1 MTTIKIGQVGLG
13 RLGKVHAQNVV
24 NHIPNAELWAVTSIV
39 QEELDFARN
48 VLGVRHCYDSYTDMI
63 NNDELDAVIIV
74 SPSGF
79 HTVQITQALEKGLHV
94 FSEKPI
100 GLEMRSIESVVQKIE
115 EKQNLVFQLGFM
127 RRFDASYQYAK
138 ELIERGELGKLTSIR
153 CYGIDPHSG
162 LDSFISFASNAASGG
177 IFLDMSIHDIDLI
190 RWFSNSEFKSV
201 YALGNNIAAPKLSEY
216 SELETGACLAELE
229 NEVIV
234 YLLAGRNAMHGYHVE
249 TELIGTKG
257 MLRIGNAPEKNLVTL
272 YDSNGVVRPTSYH
285 FPERFREAFIN
296 EIQTFVDAIIGNKNS
311 VVTGIDGLKSTEV
324 AIAMQKS
331 FDEKK
336 VIYL

>member
-24 NHIPNAELWAVTSIV
+24 NHIPNAELWAVASIV

-63 NNDELDAVIIV
+63 NNDELDAIIIV

-138 ELIERGELGKLTSIR
+138 ELIERGELGELTSIR
-153 CYGIDPHSG
+153 CYGIDP
-162 LDSFISFASNAASGG
+162 IQA
-177 IFLDMSIHDIDLI
+177 LI
-190 RWFSNSEFKSV
+190 PLFH
-201 YALGNNIAAPKLSEY
+201 L
-216 SELETGACLAELE
+216 
-229 NEVIV
+229 
-234 YLLAGRNAMHGYHVE
+234 
-249 TELIGTKG
+249 
-257 MLRIGNAPEKNLVTL
+257 LVTQQ
-272 YDSNGVVRPTSYH
+272 VVVFSLICLFMILT
-285 FPERFREAFIN
+285 
-296 EIQTFVDAIIGNKNS
+296 
-311 VVTGIDGLKSTEV
+311 
-324 AIAMQKS
+324 
-331 FDEKK
+331 
-336 VIYL
+336 

>member
-24 NHIPNAELWAVTSIV
+24 NHIPNAELWAVASIV

-115 EKQNLVFQLGFM
+115 EKQN
-127 RRFDASYQYAK
+127 
-138 ELIERGELGKLTSIR
+138 
-153 CYGIDPHSG
+153 
-162 LDSFISFASNAASGG
+162 
-177 IFLDMSIHDIDLI
+177 
-190 RWFSNSEFKSV
+190 
-201 YALGNNIAAPKLSEY
+201 
-216 SELETGACLAELE
+216 
-229 NEVIV
+229 
-234 YLLAGRNAMHGYHVE
+234 
-249 TELIGTKG
+249 
-257 MLRIGNAPEKNLVTL
+257 
-272 YDSNGVVRPTSYH
+272 
-285 FPERFREAFIN
+285 
-296 EIQTFVDAIIGNKNS
+296 
-311 VVTGIDGLKSTEV
+311 
-324 AIAMQKS
+324 
-331 FDEKK
+331 
-336 VIYL
+336 